1 MSGFL
6 NGKCVVVTGGTRGIG
21 RAIAKAVCEQ
31 GARVAICGRDEESAQ
46 RAAAELISETKAQVI
61 GVGADVR
68 DREAV
73 RKLFEQ
79 VDREFGGPD
88 VVINNAGIGVFS
100 SVADLSESDWHRVI
114 DTNLTGVFHCSQEA
128 LARFRQRGGG
138 YLIQIG
144 SLAGKNPFAGGAVYN
159 ASKFALN
166 GFAEAM
172 MLDHRHENV
181 RVSTILPGSVDTQ
194 FSPRSGSSNEWKIAP
209 QDIADIV
216 LMLLRMP
223 ERTLVSH
230 VEVRPSRPPKK

>member
-6 NGKCVVVTGGTRGIG
+6 NGKNVVVTGGTRGIG
-21 RAIAKAVCEQ
+21 RAIAHAVCEQ
-31 GARVAICGRDEESAQ
+31 GARVAICGRDEESAS
-46 RAAAELISETKAQVI
+46 RAAAELISATKAQVI

-73 RKLFEQ
+73 RKLFGQ

-114 DTNLTGVFHCSQEA
+114 ETNLTGVFHCSQEA

-166 GFAEAM
+166 GFSEAM
-172 MLDHRHENV
+172 MLDHRYDNV
-181 RVSTILPGSVDTQ
+181 RVSTILPGSVNTQ
-194 FSPRSGSSNEWKIAP
+194 FSPRPESSNEWKIAP

-230 VEVRPSRPPKK
+230 IEVRPSRPPRK